1 MKAEVRGLVVRK
13 TDTIGSDC
21 YYASFEC
28 SECGTVTKEFH
39 TMGDSRKTA
48 DAIAGCHEE
57 LHSDAEWG
65 RLAKTFIKSVK
76 EVK

>member
-13 TDTIGSDC
+13 ADMIGSDC

-39 TMGDSRKTA
+39 TMGDSRK
-48 DAIAGCHEE
+48 IAYMIAEQHEDYI
-57 LHSDAEWG
+57 LMLNGGGLRRH
-65 RLAKTFIKSVK
+65 L
-76 EVK
+76 